1 MRTTLTLEDDLA
13 AALKE
18 RAGRLGLSF
27 KQVVNQT
34 IRQGLGQPSAG
45 PGDPPKT
52 RPHRFGFRPGVD
64 LDKLNHLVDEL
75 EADARSPRAITRRP
89 DSFDTPG
96 PQTPTS
102 PGSAD

>member
-13 AALKE
+13 VALKE

-27 KQVVNQT
+27 KQVVNQA

-64 LDKLNHLVDEL
+64 LDKLNHLVDEFGG
-75 EADARSPRAITRRP
+75 AGDPAAVTNCTARTL
-89 DSFDTPG
+89 
-96 PQTPTS
+96 TS
-102 PGSAD
+102 PGSAG

>member
-1 MRTTLTLEDDLA
+1 MMLPMRTTLTLEDDLA

-18 RAGRLGLSF
+18 RAGRFGLSF

-75 EADARSPRAITRRP
+75 EADAFAARHNQET
-89 DSFDTPG
+89 G
-96 PQTPTS
+96 LV
-102 PGSAD
+102 